1 MSALRTGAIQ
11 KHHLA
16 SPGPWALGEVLSLG
30 LRVEVEISVGIW
42 GFKSSQSLGRQGI
55 PVAKEMLQFF
65 LLSKIDGDDFSVSEI
80 ICVWL
85 VFPEILLTPQQN
97 SSP

>member
-11 KHHLA
+11 KHQLA

-30 LRVEVEISVGIW
+30 LRAEVEISVGIW
-42 GFKSSQSLGRQGI
+42 RFKSIRVLAGSGQRDASVL
-55 PVAKEMLQFF
+55 

-97 SSP
+97 SAP

>member
-1 MSALRTGAIQ
+1 MLGFGASSASRV
-11 KHHLA
+11 LA
-16 SPGPWALGEVLSLG
+16 GSGQRDASVL
-30 LRVEVEISVGIW
+30 
-42 GFKSSQSLGRQGI
+42 
-55 PVAKEMLQFF
+55 